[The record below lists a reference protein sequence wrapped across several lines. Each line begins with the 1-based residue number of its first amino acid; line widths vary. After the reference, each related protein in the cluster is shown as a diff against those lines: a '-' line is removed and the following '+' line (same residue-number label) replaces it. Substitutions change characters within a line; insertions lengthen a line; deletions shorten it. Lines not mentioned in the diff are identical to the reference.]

1 MNLPTT
7 SVDLNYNKFMGKE
20 MLVNFKLALML
31 ICLGGFCI
39 QYYGVEANKN
49 SQKLSL
55 KLRETKRE
63 EGKALLCQFVT

>member
-1 MNLPTT
+1 MNLPTA

-20 MLVNFKLALML
+20 MLVNFKLVLML

-39 QYYGVEANKN
+39 QYFGVEANKN

-55 KLRETKRE
+55 KLGKRE